1 MLFFPES
8 PRYLMDNGRSEEALQ
23 VLADLHG
30 KGDINN
36 ELVRLEVR
44 PRGFA
49 LVFPGSSNLHSLPN
63 LSQHVEISEAVEFDK
78 TLAARSFLDLLKPD
92 VLRRGQSL
100 SSVSTHITRS

>member
-23 VLADLHG
+23 ILADLHG

-44 PRGFA
+44 PR
-49 LVFPGSSNLHSLPN
+49 PRICSCLPW
-63 LSQHVEISEAVEFDK
+63 I
-78 TLAARSFLDLLKPD
+78 
-92 VLRRGQSL
+92 
-100 SSVSTHITRS
+100 I